1 VNTIVITP
9 EAGACQRWN
18 HQLASWRRVSEGG
31 FDQRR
36 YDVEPITEDVAR
48 SYILTHHYSGSYP
61 AAKQRYGLFEAGE
74 LVGVAVLSV
83 PARAAVLTTVFP
95 DLEPYVESV
104 ELGRLVLED
113 RVPANAESWMLAQV
127 FRQAAEKGI
136 RGVVSFS
143 DPVARTTLDGTAV
156 FPGHLG
162 IIYQSSNA
170 RFLGRSKAR
179 RLTLLPNA
187 TVFSDR
193 ARTKIL
199 SQTRGHEY
207 AERQLVALGAAPM
220 QPGEDPAAWLKRA
233 LVEANTRVL
242 PHSGNLRYG
251 FALGNR
257 SERRT
262 LSWPV
267 QTASYPKR
275 DALVA

>member
-1 VNTIVITP
+1 MNTIVITP

-199 SQTRGHEY
+199 AQTRGS
-207 AERQLVALGAAPM
+207 AVGGVAPATIAAPTTVATI
-220 QPGEDPAAWLKRA
+220 P
-233 LVEANTRVL
+233 
-242 PHSGNLRYG
+242 Y
-251 FALGNR
+251 FAC
-257 SERRT
+257 T
-262 LSWPV
+262 
-267 QTASYPKR
+267 
-275 DALVA
+275 